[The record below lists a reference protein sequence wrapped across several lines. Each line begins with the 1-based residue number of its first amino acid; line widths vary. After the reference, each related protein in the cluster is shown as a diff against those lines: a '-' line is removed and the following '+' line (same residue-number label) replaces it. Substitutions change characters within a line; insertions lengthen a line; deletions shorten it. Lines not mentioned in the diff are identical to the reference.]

1 MYHLGTLLV
10 RAVSKKNHVYRL
22 TRAVT
27 RDHTR
32 LSLRPTY
39 QPLIHGSAPP
49 QRLRIRDHRAAKE
62 KREANKG
69 LREARKEWEATLV
82 PWAAGNLE
90 YRHKEGTHVRFPLF
104 LTRLLQV
111 CVAPSLASLTQVMFK
126 TDARKLF
133 GLTEKEISTLPYE
146 SSYASWGQKSFYALK
161 AVRELHRRKVAA
173 GVPRY
178 AHTHPDTDAEL
189 AGSRMTVLVAAKST
203 GASTRKNFNYITL
216 PRFPDSTVP
225 GADWLQTTEFT
236 LAQYDRHFAGKGKVD
251 GGAKAK

>member
-1 MYHLGTLLV
+1 MAPHRRSACAYATTAPKPRV
-10 RAVSKKNHVYRL
+10 K
-22 TRAVT
+22 
-27 RDHTR
+27 
-32 LSLRPTY
+32 RPT
-39 QPLIHGSAPP
+39 PVLTPE
-49 QRLRIRDHRAAKE
+49 QRQAAKE

-82 PWAAGNLE
+82 PWVAGILE
-90 YRHKEGTHVRFPLF
+90 YRHREGTH
-104 LTRLLQV
+104 
-111 CVAPSLASLTQVMFK
+111 VMFK

-133 GLTEKEISTLPYE
+133 GLTEKEIATLPYE
-146 SSYASWGQKSFYALK
+146 SSYASCGQKSFHALK

-178 AHTHPDTDAEL
+178 AHVHPDTEADL

-236 LAQYDRHFAGKGKVD
+236 LAQYDRQFAG
-251 GGAKAK
+251 AKSK